1 MKENI
6 SIIKGMDTLRTIAE
20 ERKVSVNVLLK
31 GIAVEIYY
39 RWFANETAIE
49 YVTLNDLISEVID
62 RSKDKDTIVIN
73 DYVCSVMCNND
84 KAVLCIECEQLEC
97 DMMEGLSAFTEE
109 IILEWADL
117 ADNAPMVH
125 QIPRNQMAV
134 RKNRNRTKKTF
145 SDECL
150 HHGFFENAA
159 NAPGKAALIYYKNG
173 NKEEISYSCLQDMIL
188 KLAGYLKEN
197 DVKSG
202 TLVGVSIPKGI
213 NQVIAVYGILAAGA
227 TYVPIGVHQPVE
239 RKKKIIDTGRIRYIV
254 TSNEMRSEEDLGVS
268 VICLEAVLQKAL
280 PAKEP
285 GFPET
290 NQPAYIIFTSGTT
303 GIPKGVVI
311 SHSEA
316 HNTIADI
323 NQRFNI
329 GRNHTGIAISDL
341 DFDLSVY
348 DIFGLLSAGGTL
360 VVLSEETKREPV
372 FWRKAIID
380 AGVNVWNSVPALFDM
395 LLTTCETDKQ
405 MLPLQLVL
413 LSGDWIKMDLYD
425 RLKAISECC
434 KFVSLGG
441 ATEAAIWSNYFVV
454 DGIDSSWKSIPYGEP
469 LSNQY
474 LRVVDGNGY
483 DCPDYVNGELWIGG
497 DGVAEGYLNDPELT
511 DAKFVAIDG
520 VRWYKTGDLV
530 RYNSAGIVE
539 FLGRID
545 NQVKING
552 YRIELG
558 EVENVIKRSPD
569 VSNVVVGVVDEKGKK
584 ELGAVIVPK
593 INAAVNVHITCCE
606 DNNKYSDF
614 HMKERERVVRQLI
627 LEFCHMQSRVSAEY
641 RPIIE
646 FWEGWLECHM
656 EYSAD
661 IFYAREEMEPLQ
673 KVMNARNLFAEILT
687 GEQRVEELLRR
698 EEVSPEFWSLKGED
712 TKYFLDKILAGDI
725 SNRKIAVLGARTGEI
740 IKQYWDGFCQAE
752 EITLFD
758 TSAGILKL
766 AQEKLGGMNAN
777 IRYCST
783 YNEGVEESELNK
795 YDIVLAVNL
804 LHTYEEPLKEVEWAA
819 LLLKRE
825 GDFYAIEYEELD
837 PMGILI
843 SGLLEN
849 GFVNRKRG
857 RREHTPLLL
866 LDDWKNIYGQAP
878 FGEVAINRRGRLGAL
893 LIHAKNVTP
902 EVIEM
907 RSRILEYMNENLTAY
922 MIPTKRMIVKQVV
935 LSKNGKVDRQQTLAL
950 LAVKQTAEKG
960 SIILQGIE
968 ADIAELW
975 TNILSCKIFD
985 RSQSFFESGGDSLS
999 ATRFLAEIKKKY
1011 SVDIPLKDIFSTP
1024 SLKSVADLL
1033 QARLAENEGM
1043 VEGEI

>member
-1 MKENI
+1 
-6 SIIKGMDTLRTIAE
+6 
-20 ERKVSVNVLLK
+20 
-31 GIAVEIYY
+31 
-39 RWFANETAIE
+39 
-49 YVTLNDLISEVID
+49 
-62 RSKDKDTIVIN
+62 
-73 DYVCSVMCNND
+73 
-84 KAVLCIECEQLEC
+84 
-97 DMMEGLSAFTEE
+97 
-109 IILEWADL
+109 
-117 ADNAPMVH
+117 
-125 QIPRNQMAV
+125 
-134 RKNRNRTKKTF
+134 
-145 SDECL
+145 
-150 HHGFFENAA
+150 
-159 NAPGKAALIYYKNG
+159 
-173 NKEEISYSCLQDMIL
+173 
-188 KLAGYLKEN
+188 
-197 DVKSG
+197 
-202 TLVGVSIPKGI
+202 
-213 NQVIAVYGILAAGA
+213 
-227 TYVPIGVHQPVE
+227 
-239 RKKKIIDTGRIRYIV
+239 
-254 TSNEMRSEEDLGVS
+254 
-268 VICLEAVLQKAL
+268 
-280 PAKEP
+280 
-285 GFPET
+285 
-290 NQPAYIIFTSGTT
+290 
-303 GIPKGVVI
+303 
-311 SHSEA
+311 
-316 HNTIADI
+316 
-323 NQRFNI
+323 
-329 GRNHTGIAISDL
+329 
-341 DFDLSVY
+341 
-348 DIFGLLSAGGTL
+348 
-360 VVLSEETKREPV
+360 
-372 FWRKAIID
+372 
-380 AGVNVWNSVPALFDM
+380 
-395 LLTTCETDKQ
+395 
-405 MLPLQLVL
+405 
-413 LSGDWIKMDLYD
+413 MDLYD

-698 EEVSPEFWSLKGED
+698 EEVSQEFWSLKGED

-950 LAVKQTAEKG
+950 LAVKQTAEKE

>member
-1 MKENI
+1 M
-6 SIIKGMDTLRTIAE
+6 
-20 ERKVSVNVLLK
+20 
-31 GIAVEIYY
+31 
-39 RWFANETAIE
+39 
-49 YVTLNDLISEVID
+49 
-62 RSKDKDTIVIN
+62 
-73 DYVCSVMCNND
+73 
-84 KAVLCIECEQLEC
+84 
-97 DMMEGLSAFTEE
+97 
-109 IILEWADL
+109 
-117 ADNAPMVH
+117 
-125 QIPRNQMAV
+125 
-134 RKNRNRTKKTF
+134 
-145 SDECL
+145 
-150 HHGFFENAA
+150 
-159 NAPGKAALIYYKNG
+159 
-173 NKEEISYSCLQDMIL
+173 
-188 KLAGYLKEN
+188 
-197 DVKSG
+197 
-202 TLVGVSIPKGI
+202 
-213 NQVIAVYGILAAGA
+213 
-227 TYVPIGVHQPVE
+227 
-239 RKKKIIDTGRIRYIV
+239 
-254 TSNEMRSEEDLGVS
+254 
-268 VICLEAVLQKAL
+268 
-280 PAKEP
+280 
-285 GFPET
+285 
-290 NQPAYIIFTSGTT
+290 
-303 GIPKGVVI
+303 
-311 SHSEA
+311 
-316 HNTIADI
+316 
-323 NQRFNI
+323 
-329 GRNHTGIAISDL
+329 
-341 DFDLSVY
+341 
-348 DIFGLLSAGGTL
+348 
-360 VVLSEETKREPV
+360 
-372 FWRKAIID
+372 
-380 AGVNVWNSVPALFDM
+380 
-395 LLTTCETDKQ
+395 
-405 MLPLQLVL
+405 
-413 LSGDWIKMDLYD
+413 
-425 RLKAISECC
+425 
-434 KFVSLGG
+434 
-441 ATEAAIWSNYFVV
+441 
-454 DGIDSSWKSIPYGEP
+454 
-469 LSNQY
+469 
-474 LRVVDGNGY
+474 
-483 DCPDYVNGELWIGG
+483 
-497 DGVAEGYLNDPELT
+497 
-511 DAKFVAIDG
+511 
-520 VRWYKTGDLV
+520 
-530 RYNSAGIVE
+530 
-539 FLGRID
+539 
-545 NQVKING
+545 
-552 YRIELG
+552 
-558 EVENVIKRSPD
+558 
-569 VSNVVVGVVDEKGKK
+569 VGVVDEKGKK

-673 KVMNARNLFAEILT
+673 EVMNARNLFAEILT

-819 LLLKRE
+819 LLLMRE

-950 LAVKQTAEKG
+950 LAVKQTAEKE

>member
-1 MKENI
+1 
-6 SIIKGMDTLRTIAE
+6 
-20 ERKVSVNVLLK
+20 
-31 GIAVEIYY
+31 
-39 RWFANETAIE
+39 
-49 YVTLNDLISEVID
+49 
-62 RSKDKDTIVIN
+62 
-73 DYVCSVMCNND
+73 
-84 KAVLCIECEQLEC
+84 
-97 DMMEGLSAFTEE
+97 
-109 IILEWADL
+109 
-117 ADNAPMVH
+117 
-125 QIPRNQMAV
+125 
-134 RKNRNRTKKTF
+134 
-145 SDECL
+145 
-150 HHGFFENAA
+150 
-159 NAPGKAALIYYKNG
+159 
-173 NKEEISYSCLQDMIL
+173 
-188 KLAGYLKEN
+188 
-197 DVKSG
+197 
-202 TLVGVSIPKGI
+202 
-213 NQVIAVYGILAAGA
+213 
-227 TYVPIGVHQPVE
+227 
-239 RKKKIIDTGRIRYIV
+239 
-254 TSNEMRSEEDLGVS
+254 
-268 VICLEAVLQKAL
+268 
-280 PAKEP
+280 
-285 GFPET
+285 
-290 NQPAYIIFTSGTT
+290 
-303 GIPKGVVI
+303 
-311 SHSEA
+311 
-316 HNTIADI
+316 
-323 NQRFNI
+323 
-329 GRNHTGIAISDL
+329 
-341 DFDLSVY
+341 
-348 DIFGLLSAGGTL
+348 
-360 VVLSEETKREPV
+360 
-372 FWRKAIID
+372 
-380 AGVNVWNSVPALFDM
+380 
-395 LLTTCETDKQ
+395 
-405 MLPLQLVL
+405 
-413 LSGDWIKMDLYD
+413 MDLYD

-673 KVMNARNLFAEILT
+673 KVMNARNLFAEILK

-698 EEVSPEFWSLKGED
+698 EEVSQEFWSLKGED

-950 LAVKQTAEKG
+950 LAVKQTAEKE

>member
-1 MKENI
+1 MKESI
-6 SIIKGMDTLRTIAE
+6 SIIKGMKILRTLAL
-20 ERKVSVNVLLK
+20 EREVSVNTLLK

-39 RWFANETAIE
+39 RGFANETAIT
-49 YVTLNDLISEVID
+49 YVTLNDLIREVID
-62 RSKDKDTIVIN
+62 RSNDKDTLIIN
-73 DYVCSVMCNND
+73 NYICNVMAANED
-84 KAVLCIECEQLEC
+84 AVLCIESNQLEHE
-97 DMMEGLSAFTEE
+97 MVEGLSAFAEE
-109 IILEWADL
+109 TILEWADM
-117 ADNAPMVH
+117 DGNAPIIH
-125 QIPRNQMAV
+125 HIPNIQMSV
-134 RKNRNRTKKTF
+134 RDKRNRTEKSF
-145 SDECL
+145 SDECI
-150 HHGFFENAA
+150 HKAFFENAA
-159 NAPGKAALIYYKNG
+159 NAPGKAALIYYKDE
-173 NKEEISYSCLQDMIL
+173 KREELSYSCLRDMVL
-188 KLAGYLKEN
+188 KLAGYLTEVG
-197 DVKSG
+197 VKDG

-227 TYVPIGVHQPVE
+227 AYVPIGIHQPVE
-239 RKKKIIDTGRIRYIV
+239 RKKKIIDTGKIRFIV
-254 TSNEMRSEEDLGVS
+254 SSNGTSPEENLGVS
-268 VICLEAVLQKAL
+268 VICLEEALKKAS

-285 GFPET
+285 GFPKT
-290 NQPAYIIFTSGTT
+290 NQSAYIIFTSGTT

-323 NQRFNI
+323 NERFNV
-329 GRNHTGIAISDL
+329 GENNTGIAISDL

-360 VVLSEETKREPV
+360 VALSEETKGEPA
-372 FWRKAIID
+372 FWKKAIMD

-425 RLKAISECC
+425 RLKSITESCR
-434 KFVSLGG
+434 FVSLGG

-454 DGIDSSWKSIPYGEP
+454 NGIDSSWRSIPYGAP

-497 DGVAEGYLNDPELT
+497 EGVAEGYLNAPELT
-511 DAKFVAIDG
+511 AARFVAVDG

-558 EVENVIKRSPD
+558 EVENVIMRSPD
-569 VSNVVVGVVDEKGKK
+569 VSNAVVGVVDERGKK

-593 INAAVNVHITCCE
+593 INAAGNVHFTCCE
-606 DNNKYSDF
+606 DNNNYSDF
-614 HMKERERVVRQLI
+614 YMKKRGRVVRQLI
-627 LEFCHMQSRVSAEY
+627 LEFCHMQSKVSAEY

-646 FWEGWLECHM
+646 FWESWLESHT

-661 IFYAREEMEPLQ
+661 TFSSGEGVEPLQ
-673 KVMNARNLFAEILT
+673 KVVNARNLFTEILA
-687 GEQRVEELLRR
+687 GEQCVEELLRS
-698 EEVSPEFWSLKGED
+698 EEISPEFWSLKGED

-740 IKQYWDGFCQAE
+740 IKQYWGGFCQAE

-758 TSAGILKL
+758 TSAGMLKL

-783 YNEGVEESELNK
+783 YNECVEESELNK
-795 YDIVLAVNL
+795 YDIVLAVNV

-819 LLLKRE
+819 LLLKKE

-837 PMGILI
+837 PIGILI

-878 FGEVAINRRGRLGAL
+878 FREVAIDRRGRLGAL

-902 EVIEM
+902 EVLEM
-907 RSRILEYMNENLTAY
+907 SSHILEYMNENLTAY
-922 MIPTKRMIVKQVV
+922 MIPAKRMLAKQVA
-935 LSKNGKVDRQQTLAL
+935 LSKNGKVDRQQTLVL
-950 LAVKQTAEKG
+950 LAVKQTAEME

-968 ADIAELW
+968 AEIAEIW
-975 TNILSCKIFD
+975 TNILNCKIFD
-985 RSQSFFESGGDSLS
+985 RNQSFFESGGDSLS

-1011 SVDIPLKDIFSTP
+1011 SVDIPLKDIFNTP

-1033 QARLAENEGM
+1033 QDRLAENEDM

>member
-1 MKENI
+1 MKE
-6 SIIKGMDTLRTIAE
+6 SILITRGMNTLRTIAG

-49 YVTLNDLISEVID
+49 YVTLNDLISEVIN
-62 RSKDKDTIVIN
+62 RSEDKDTIVIN
-73 DYVCSVMCNND
+73 DYVCSVMCDND
-84 KAVLCIECEQLEC
+84 KAVLCIECERLEC
-97 DMMEGLSAFTEE
+97 DMIKGLSAFAEE

-117 ADNAPMVH
+117 AYNAPIIH

-134 RKNRNRTKKTF
+134 RKKRNRTKKTF

-150 HHGFFENAA
+150 HYGFFENAA
-159 NAPGKAALIYYKNG
+159 NAPEKAALIYYKNG

-197 DVKSG
+197 GVKSG
-202 TLVGVSIPKGI
+202 TLVGVSMPKGI
-213 NQVIAVYGILAAGA
+213 NQVIAVYGILSAGA

-254 TSNEMRSEEDLGVS
+254 TSNEMRPEEDLGSS
-268 VICLEAVLQKAL
+268 VICLEMVLQKAL
-280 PAKEP
+280 PAKIP
-285 GFPET
+285 SFPET
-290 NQPAYIIFTSGTT
+290 NQPAYVIFTSGTT

-311 SHSEA
+311 SH
-316 HNTIADI
+316 
-323 NQRFNI
+323 
-329 GRNHTGIAISDL
+329 G
-341 DFDLSVY
+341 
-348 DIFGLLSAGGTL
+348 
-360 VVLSEETKREPV
+360 EPV

-380 AGVNVWNSVPALFDM
+380 VGVNVWNSVPALFDM

-425 RLKAISECC
+425 RLKAISGCC

-454 DGIDSSWKSIPYGEP
+454 NGIDSSWKSIPYGEP

-497 DGVAEGYLNDPELT
+497 EGVADGYLNDPELT
-511 DAKFVAIDG
+511 GAKFVAIDG
-520 VRWYKTGDLV
+520 VRWYKTGDLA

-558 EVENVIKRSPD
+558 EVENVIKCSPD
-569 VSNVVVGVVDEKGKK
+569 VSNVVAGVVDEKGKK

-614 HMKERERVVRQLI
+614 HMKERGRVVRQLI
-627 LEFCHMQSRVSAEY
+627 LEFCHMQSKVLAEY
-641 RPIIE
+641 RSTIE
-646 FWEGWLECHM
+646 FWENWLESHI

-661 IFYAREEMEPLQ
+661 IFSDREEMEPLQ
-673 KVMNARNLFAEILT
+673 KVMNAKNLFAEILM
-687 GEQRVEELLRR
+687 GEQHVEELLRR

-712 TKYFLDKILAGDI
+712 TKYFLDKILTGDI

-758 TSAGILKL
+758 NSTGILKL

-783 YNEGVEESELNK
+783 YNEGLEESELNK

-819 LLLKRE
+819 LLLKKE

-849 GFVNRKRG
+849 GFVNRMQG

-866 LDDWKNIYGQAP
+866 IDDWKNIYRQAP
-878 FGEVAINRRGRLGAL
+878 FGEVAISRRGKLGAL

-907 RSRILEYMNENLTAY
+907 RSHILKYMNENLMTY
-922 MIPTKRMIVKQVV
+922 MIPTKRMIVKQAV

-950 LAVKQTAEKG
+950 LAVKQTEEIEN
-960 SIILQGIE
+960 IILQGIE

-985 RSQSFFESGGDSLS
+985 RSQSFFELGGDSLS

>member
-1 MKENI
+1 
-6 SIIKGMDTLRTIAE
+6 
-20 ERKVSVNVLLK
+20 
-31 GIAVEIYY
+31 
-39 RWFANETAIE
+39 
-49 YVTLNDLISEVID
+49 
-62 RSKDKDTIVIN
+62 
-73 DYVCSVMCNND
+73 
-84 KAVLCIECEQLEC
+84 
-97 DMMEGLSAFTEE
+97 
-109 IILEWADL
+109 
-117 ADNAPMVH
+117 
-125 QIPRNQMAV
+125 
-134 RKNRNRTKKTF
+134 
-145 SDECL
+145 
-150 HHGFFENAA
+150 
-159 NAPGKAALIYYKNG
+159 
-173 NKEEISYSCLQDMIL
+173 
-188 KLAGYLKEN
+188 
-197 DVKSG
+197 
-202 TLVGVSIPKGI
+202 
-213 NQVIAVYGILAAGA
+213 
-227 TYVPIGVHQPVE
+227 
-239 RKKKIIDTGRIRYIV
+239 
-254 TSNEMRSEEDLGVS
+254 
-268 VICLEAVLQKAL
+268 
-280 PAKEP
+280 
-285 GFPET
+285 
-290 NQPAYIIFTSGTT
+290 
-303 GIPKGVVI
+303 
-311 SHSEA
+311 
-316 HNTIADI
+316 
-323 NQRFNI
+323 
-329 GRNHTGIAISDL
+329 
-341 DFDLSVY
+341 
-348 DIFGLLSAGGTL
+348 
-360 VVLSEETKREPV
+360 
-372 FWRKAIID
+372 
-380 AGVNVWNSVPALFDM
+380 
-395 LLTTCETDKQ
+395 
-405 MLPLQLVL
+405 
-413 LSGDWIKMDLYD
+413 
-425 RLKAISECC
+425 
-434 KFVSLGG
+434 
-441 ATEAAIWSNYFVV
+441 
-454 DGIDSSWKSIPYGEP
+454 
-469 LSNQY
+469 
-474 LRVVDGNGY
+474 
-483 DCPDYVNGELWIGG
+483 
-497 DGVAEGYLNDPELT
+497 
-511 DAKFVAIDG
+511 
-520 VRWYKTGDLV
+520 
-530 RYNSAGIVE
+530 
-539 FLGRID
+539 
-545 NQVKING
+545 
-552 YRIELG
+552 
-558 EVENVIKRSPD
+558 
-569 VSNVVVGVVDEKGKK
+569 
-584 ELGAVIVPK
+584 
-593 INAAVNVHITCCE
+593 
-606 DNNKYSDF
+606 
-614 HMKERERVVRQLI
+614 MKERERIVRQLI

-641 RPIIE
+641 RPIME
-646 FWEGWLECHM
+646 FWEGWLESHM

-661 IFYAREEMEPLQ
+661 IFSAREEMEPLQ

-804 LHTYEEPLKEVEWAA
+804 LHTYEEPLKEVKWAA
-819 LLLKRE
+819 LLLKRK

-935 LSKNGKVDRQQTLAL
+935 LSKNGKVNRQQSLAL
-950 LAVKQTAEKG
+950 LAVKQTAEKE

-1024 SLKSVADLL
+1024 SLKSVADML
-1033 QARLAENEGM
+1033 QARLTENEGM